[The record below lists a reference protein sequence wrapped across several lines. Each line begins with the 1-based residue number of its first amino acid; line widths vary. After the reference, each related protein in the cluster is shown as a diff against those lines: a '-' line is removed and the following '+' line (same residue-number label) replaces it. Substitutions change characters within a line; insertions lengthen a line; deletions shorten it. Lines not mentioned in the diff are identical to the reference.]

1 MSTLVNATKIAF
13 TTEHL
18 YQKNHLFFKK
28 NYINYSAALH
38 VVLHQNI
45 IHWTYFILFYS
56 VTKDSFLRKEM
67 STY

>member
-1 MSTLVNATKIAF
+1 MSTLINATKIAF
-13 TTEHL
+13 TTENL

-45 IHWTYFILFYS
+45 IH
-56 VTKDSFLRKEM
+56 
-67 STY
+67 